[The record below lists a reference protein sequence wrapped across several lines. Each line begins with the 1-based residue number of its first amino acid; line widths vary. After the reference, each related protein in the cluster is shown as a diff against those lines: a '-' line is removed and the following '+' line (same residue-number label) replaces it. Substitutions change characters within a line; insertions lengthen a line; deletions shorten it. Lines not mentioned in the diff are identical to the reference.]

1 MDELAKLKVAEDVLE
16 DVLDILRDWD
26 IEEYVNEFRGDD
38 NLIRWHIIADAYLKT
53 NNIVEA
59 V

>member
-26 IEEYVNEFRGDD
+26 IEEYVNGGG
-38 NLIRWHIIADAYLKT
+38 
-53 NNIVEA
+53 V
-59 V
+59 

>member
-26 IEEYVNEFRGDD
+26 IEEYVE
-38 NLIRWHIIADAYLKT
+38 
-53 NNIVEA
+53 V
-59 V
+59 

>member
-26 IEEYVNEFRGDD
+26 IEEYVNE
-38 NLIRWHIIADAYLKT
+38 
-53 NNIVEA
+53 
-59 V
+59 